1 MSKNVIVK
9 LTHPVEHDGERKE
22 PPDEITVSKQAAL
35 KIVRLECG
43 IIISEIDDEPQG
55 NDSGADDS
63 GDDSDVVNDSGAG
76 GPENNSEID
85 NDSGE
90 PDDDSDSDN
99 GSGDAGSLADII
111 PQIEPKDMTDEELEA
126 ELTAA
131 GVELRDGASRTVLI
145 ARVKK
150 LRKEANNDESVS

>member
-1 MSKNVIVK
+1 MSNNVIVK

-55 NDSGADDS
+55 NDSGA
-63 GDDSDVVNDSGAG
+63 G

-85 NDSGE
+85 NESGE
-90 PDDDSDSDN
+90 PDNDSDSDN

-131 GVELRDGASRTVLI
+131 GIELRDGASRTVLI

>member
-1 MSKNVIVK
+1 MTDNVIVK
-9 LTHPVEHDGERKE
+9 LTHPVDHDGETKN
-22 PPDEITVSKQAAL
+22 PPDEIIVSKQAAL

-43 IIISEIDDEPQG
+43 IIISEIDDEHQD
-55 NDSGADDS
+55 NDSGADGS
-63 GDDSDVVNDSGAG
+63 GDNSDVVNDSGAG

-90 PDDDSDSDN
+90 PDDDSDN
-99 GSGDAGSLADII
+99 GSGYAGSLADII